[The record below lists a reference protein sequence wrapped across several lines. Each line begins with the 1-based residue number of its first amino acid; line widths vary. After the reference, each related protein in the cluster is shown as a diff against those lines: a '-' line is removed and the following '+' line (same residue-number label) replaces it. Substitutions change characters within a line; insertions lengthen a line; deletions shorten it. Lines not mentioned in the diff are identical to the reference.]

1 MDKKGI
7 IGTIVVVLLFFALLG
22 SCAGDSEYERAGKE
36 FGSWVNTDPNGW
48 TDTQKDYFNDFMDWA
63 DKN

>member
-1 MDKKGI
+1 MKKTVI
-7 IGTIVVVLLFFALLG
+7 SILVIMLIGLLSG
-22 SCAGDSEYERAGKE
+22 CMESEYEKEGKE
-36 FGSWVNTDPNGW
+36 FGSWVNTDPNKW